1 MAEKKRVYKPSRR
14 KASNPNGYPQSLPNM
29 EVKLMEED
37 DSKREFIGKAVTNVM
52 VFHEMGKE
60 PITDLEDMCNRLNVF
75 FKMCADTQQI
85 PSMEKLILALGVP
98 RRTLNDW
105 MNQKSPGLGPGTSEV
120 LLRAKDLLAA
130 VDAELV
136 MEGKVNPVTYIFRA
150 KNFYGMK
157 DKIDYS
163 VETDG
168 QLQATE
174 STESIANKYKDIPF
188 EDAEFDE
195 L

>member
-1 MAEKKRVYKPSRR
+1 MAEKKRVYKPIKR
-14 KASNPNGYPQSLPNM
+14 KNSSKGYPQSLPNM
-29 EVKLMEED
+29 ELKLMEED
-37 DSKREFIGKAVTNVM
+37 DSKREMIGKAVTNVM
-52 VFHEMGKE
+52 AFHEMGKT
-60 PITDLEDMCNRLNVF
+60 PITDLEDMCNRLNTF
-75 FKMCADTQQI
+75 FRMCADTQQI

-105 MNQKSPGLGPGTSEV
+105 MNQKTPGLGPGTSEV